1 MHHKVCPNVMIIK
14 NLARSL
20 RCDGGVWAAA
30 AMGRSLKEHPRRR
43 GALAAC
49 CAFLLFHGASSAPLE
64 KVVAPV
70 ERAGFSILTSHD
82 SLQAFLRLLATR
94 PEVTLRQIAH
104 SGQGRSVDAVFI
116 SSSASPSPDR
126 SRLRVLLF
134 AQQHGDEPSG
144 KEALT
149 MLAAGLV
156 SGAIDT
162 VLEEMDLVLAP
173 QMNPDGA
180 ELRQRWTADSLDQN
194 RSHLLLSTPE
204 VRGLHELFQRW
215 SPHVTVDVHE
225 YNAFSKSW
233 VEAGIIRAAD
243 VQLGLLTNP
252 NVPERL
258 RAFQSRE
265 ILPAVAAGM
274 ERNGYS
280 FHEYIVG
287 SPQSRIRHSTTEIND
302 GRQSFGILATLS
314 FIQEGRQEETL
325 EKNLERRVRSQLTA
339 LEALL
344 DVCARRAREIQHL
357 VENERARGASRI
369 GEPFA
374 TVMEHVAGP
383 HTLHVPVF
391 DAGRGE
397 KTLWQV
403 TPYHGEVTV
412 LSREILPVGYVIP
425 DSLKDLR
432 DLLQAHGSKL
442 TAVVT
447 EERRQAGLYVL
458 DTLWTEELE
467 EQPHLRVGYRLR
479 DTTVTISFGHWIIP
493 LDQAGALM
501 IASILEPA
509 SIWGVSRYERFAQL
523 YQQRIF
529 PIIRL
534 GASPRR

>member
-1 MHHKVCPNVMIIK
+1 MNTN
-14 NLARSL
+14 NLEQNLQGDRGAWPALSRSRSL
-20 RCDGGVWAAA
+20 RELPG
-30 AMGRSLKEHPRRR
+30 RR

-49 CAFLLFHGASSAPLE
+49 FAFLLFHWASAAPVE

-70 ERAGFSILTSHD
+70 ERGGFAVLTSHD
-82 SLQAFLRLLATR
+82 SLQAFLRSLATCAG
-94 PEVTLRQIAH
+94 VTLRQIAR
-104 SGQGRSVDAVFI
+104 SGQGRSIDAVFI
-116 SSSASPSPDR
+116 SSSQSSSPNPP
-126 SRLRVLLF
+126 RLRVLLF

-156 SGAIDT
+156 NGALDT
-162 VLEEMDLVLAP
+162 VLRRVDLIIVP

-194 RSHLLLSTPE
+194 RSHLMLSTPE
-204 VRGLHELFQRW
+204 VRGLHELFQAW

-225 YNAFSKSW
+225 YNVFSRSW

-243 VQLGLLTNP
+243 VQMGLLTNP
-252 NVPERL
+252 NVPAAL
-258 RAFQSRE
+258 RAFQSQVV
-265 ILPAVAAGM
+265 LPAVAAGM

-302 GRQSFGILATLS
+302 GRQSFGILSTLS

-344 DVCARRAREIQHL
+344 EVCARQAREIQQL

-374 TVMEHVAGP
+374 TVMEHGAGP
-383 HTLHVPVF
+383 QTLRIPVLH
-391 DAGRGE
+391 AGRGAG
-397 KTLWQV
+397 TLWQV

-412 LSREILPVGYVIP
+412 HLQEMLPEGYVVP
-425 DSLKDLR
+425 DSLD
-432 DLLQAHGSKL
+432 DLLNLLLAHGLKA
-442 TAVVT
+442 TAVVG
-447 EERRQAGLYVL
+447 EQRLQAGLYVL
-458 DTLWTEELE
+458 DTLYTEELE
-467 EQPHLRVGYRLR
+467 EQPHLRVGYMLK
-479 DTTVTISFGHWIIP
+479 DTTLTISSGHWIIP
-493 LDQAGALM
+493 LDQPAALL
-501 IASILEPA
+501 IATILEPA
-509 SIWGVSRYERFAQL
+509 SIWGISRYERFARL
-523 YQQRIF
+523 YRNRIF

-534 GASPRR
+534 GPSPPR